1 MLAVASISLGTVLG
15 LLEAYIFAFPI
26 TLLTEPLPMG
36 YPTEYLAA
44 HWLSLAVSFP
54 VTVLVFYVIGK
65 RQASPF
71 RAGRSILTIF
81 GGALLGEILGQT
93 VFFFLPQS
101 NPLVGFP
108 YFYVSAPSS
117 SLGFVFIAFSGFA
130 LSNLSHGA
138 TNAGTRGKFML
149 VALTSMV
156 FGVLAGFLNGGF
168 SLLSRLGF
176 NAQLFGII
184 SLLSLA
190 IAFLGRFAVF
200 YLIGRRVPVNGHTF
214 AYFGLLFVGTYIGS
228 VVGAVAS
235 VALFGQAYWTLAP
248 GERTS
253 NMIEGF
259 VLVNTPPSLLVL
271 LEALDPIASLPFLSF
286 FAMSISRTGNT
297 SPGTPVISLLEPH
310 PANPGNSVGFSIS
323 SGNYAAMKQP

>member
-1 MLAVASISLGTVLG
+1 MPWRTEPLLAVVSVSLGTVLG

-26 TLLTEPLPMG
+26 TYLTGPPPIV

-44 HWLSLAVSFP
+44 YWLSLAVSYP

-65 RQASPF
+65 RQTSPF

-101 NPLVGFP
+101 NPFAGFP

-117 SLGFVFIAFSGFA
+117 SLGIVFIAFSGFA

-138 TNAGTRGKFML
+138 TNTDTRGKFTL
-149 VALTSMV
+149 VALTSLV
-156 FGVLAGFLNGGF
+156 FGVLVSFLTGDF
-168 SLLSRLGF
+168 SLLARNGF
-176 NAQLFGII
+176 NFQLFSVI
-184 SLLSLA
+184 SSLSFV

-200 YLIGRRVPVNGHTF
+200 YLIGRRVPVNGHTL

-228 VVGAVAS
+228 VVGAVVS

-248 GERTS
+248 GEGSS

-271 LEALDPIASLPFLSF
+271 LEALDPITSLPFLSF

-297 SPGTPVISLLEPH
+297 SLGTPESP
-310 PANPGNSVGFSIS
+310 NSF
-323 SGNYAAMKQP
+323 